1 MGEEML
7 QLERIRKVFG
17 GLKAVSNVSLN
28 LEEGEILSL
37 IGPNGAGKT
46 TIFNMIA
53 GVFPPD
59 SGEIKFKGR
68 RIDRLKPFQICRLG
82 IGRTFQIVKPFGEAT
97 VLDNVMVGAFRT
109 VSGVSEARH
118 IAMEWLEFLG
128 LSSKIHEVSH
138 SLPIGDRK
146 RLEVA
151 RALATQP
158 EVLLL
163 DEPMGGLNPIETEKF
178 IDIVRTIRAHGK
190 TIFLIEHVMPAVMK
204 LSERIIVLNNGEII
218 CEGNPAEISSDKDV
232 IAAYL
237 GEEYSIA

>member
-1 MGEEML
+1 ML
-7 QLERIRKVFG
+7 QLERITKAFG
-17 GLKAVSNVSLN
+17 GVKAISSVSLN

-46 TIFNMIA
+46 TLFNMIA

-68 RIDRLKPFQICRLG
+68 RIDRLKPFQICHLG

-109 VSGVSEARH
+109 VSSVSEARH

-128 LSSKIHEVSH
+128 LSSKIHEVCH
-138 SLPIGDRK
+138 SLSIGDRK

-163 DEPMGGLNPIETEKF
+163 DEPMGGLNPSEAEEF
-178 IDIVRTIRAHGK
+178 IDIVRTICAQRK
-190 TIFLIEHVMPAVMK
+190 TIFLIEHVMAAVMK
-204 LSERIIVLNNGEII
+204 LSERIIVLTNGKII
-218 CEGNPAEISSDKDV
+218 CEGNAAEVSSDKNV

-237 GEEYSIA
+237 GEDYSIA